1 MLQRLS
7 DIQIHVR
14 RWLTMWMQM
23 TEEGKKKE
31 PHLIMRLKD
40 WWDYTPETFQEE
52 IRLARRYV
60 WVAIAVTLFNLLLIL
75 SLSAK

>member
-1 MLQRLS
+1 
-7 DIQIHVR
+7 
-14 RWLTMWMQM
+14 M

-40 WWDYTPETFQEE
+40 WWNYTPETFREE
-52 IRLARRYV
+52 IRLAKRYV
-60 WVAIAVTLFNLLLIL
+60 LIAIVVTLFNLLLIL

>member
-1 MLQRLS
+1 
-7 DIQIHVR
+7 
-14 RWLTMWMQM
+14 M

-40 WWDYTPETFQEE
+40 WWNYTPETFREE

-60 WVAIAVTLFNLLLIL
+60 LIAIVITLFNLLLIL